1 MVHKDRGHILYLCV
15 TECMVGEN
23 LNTPNLSP
31 YIPVDALHGAVF
43 ADKVTRHNTP
53 LPGLQL
59 HTLPDLNHDRT
70 DHNTKPMKHWCIAR
84 VA

>member
-1 MVHKDRGHILYLCV
+1 MACKDHGHFLVCV
-15 TECMVGEN
+15 SVYMVGKN

-31 YIPVDALHGAVF
+31 HIAVDALHGAVF
-43 ADKVTRHNTP
+43 ADKVTRYNTP

-59 HTLPDLNHDRT
+59 HALPDLNHDRNN
-70 DHNTKPMKHWCIAR
+70 HNKKQIKHWCIAR